1 MTDLKQ
7 SDKTTTTRLHGLDH
21 LRALAIILVFFFHYR
36 LFGHPHWVQKVG
48 IFGWTGV
55 DLFFVLSGYLIA
67 SQLFETIAENKK
79 IFIGEFYFKRLM
91 RTIPAYLVVVAIYF
105 LVPAFR
111 ETEALP
117 PLWKFL
123 TFTQNFG
130 IDVKHYATFSHAWS
144 LCIEE
149 QFYFLLP
156 IITAILIYFKA
167 GKKSFVLLIGLFI
180 LGFLLR
186 GYIWIKFVSPFV
198 FTDNYF
204 ALWARWIYYPTYTR
218 LDGLLTGIAIAG
230 IFKFYPNVKEYF
242 IRQGN
247 ILLIISFLI
256 LGSTYFLYLHQF
268 SIALSLFSFPL
279 IAFGY
284 GLLVVS
290 AISPTSILYKLNSKI
305 TKAIATLSYSIYLT
319 HKGLIHVTQQ
329 QFVKFGIG
337 VNSYVMLLLCIIV
350 VIAGAIILH
359 LAIEKPFLQLR
370 NNMLKKH
377 RVSL

>member
-1 MTDLKQ
+1 MQQ
-7 SDKTTTTRLHGLDH
+7 SEKVITNRLHGLDH

-36 LFGHPHWVQKVG
+36 SFGHPKWVQKAG

-67 SQLFETIAENKK
+67 SQLFETIAKK
-79 IFIGEFYFKRLM
+79 KKVLIGEFYFKRLL

-130 IDVKHYATFSHAWS
+130 VDIKNYSTFSHAWS

-156 IITAILIYFKA
+156 IVATILIYFKA
-167 GKKSFVLLIGLFI
+167 GKKSCILLIGLFI
-180 LGFLLR
+180 LGFIFR
-186 GYIWIKFVSPFV
+186 EYNWTRFVQPFV
-198 FTDNYF
+198 FTNNYTM
-204 ALWARWIYYPTYTR
+204 LWTKWIYYPTYTR

-230 IFKFYPNVKEYF
+230 IFKFYPRVKKYL
-242 IRQGN
+242 IGLGN
-247 ILLIISFLI
+247 TLLIIGFCI
-256 LGSTYFLYLHQF
+256 LCISYFLYLHQF
-268 SIALSLFSFPL
+268 AINPSVFAFPL
-279 IAFGY
+279 IALGY
-284 GLLVVS
+284 GVMVIS
-290 AISPTSILYKLNSKI
+290 AISPTSILYKLNSRI

-319 HKGLIHVTQQ
+319 HKGLIHLTQQ
-329 QFVKFGIG
+329 QFGKSGIAG
-337 VNSYVMLLLCIIV
+337 NSHLMLLFCIIV
-350 VIAGAIILH
+350 SIAGALILH
-359 LAIEKPFLQLR
+359 LVIERPFLQLR
-370 NNMLKKH
+370 NNVLKKQEA
-377 RVSL
+377 SLH